1 VKTTQPQQDRTSNQ
15 EPQPPTHRIMACL
28 SKYREY
34 REQFDRLQLIEED
47 FFTCNFDEVEGV
59 TSEYYRFLSSP
70 SLDILTLDSDTDS
83 D

>member
-1 VKTTQPQQDRTSNQ
+1 
-15 EPQPPTHRIMACL
+15 MACL

-34 REQFDRLQLIEED
+34 LEHFDRLQLIEED

-70 SLDILTLDSDTDS
+70 SLDIVTLDSDTDS

>member
-1 VKTTQPQQDRTSNQ
+1 MKTTQPQQDRTSTQ

-70 SLDILTLDSDTDS
+70 SLDIVTLDSDTDS